1 MVGQVLDLRLG
12 VLQGADVAGGE
23 QQAGRAVQLDL
34 LHRDLHHLLAAVAM
48 LAEHFQVVDAA
59 VARDELDQLVAL
71 RGPGPD
77 AHLAGGATQ
86 HILRAIAGEA
96 AEAFVDFDVAAGVA
110 LGDGD
115 GVGAGVEGLGE
126 LLLAR
131 LERRLRLLARGDV
144 AKGGGDAE
152 LALDT
157 DEAAGHHAG
166 QQAAVTGQ
174 EARLDV
180 VQALVAQQLAEQL
193 PALLGLGPEIHLRSA
208 AADDLLR
215 LPAEHFAE
223 AGVDLDEHAVADARD
238 ADGIG
243 AGLEQGDEL
252 LLRGRQA
259 LLAAHPFADVHEDAG
274 HPQGPAQFVAI
285 ELGGAFQVVRLAVG
299 EARAIGH
306 LVLVAAP
313 FQQLL
318 VGTAHA
324 LAVLLRHT
332 DEEVAELAFEGLLGQ
347 AVQGRGAGGAIECA
361 VGDMPVPGAEV
372 GRFQCQVE
380 AFLAFLQGLFLG
392 ALAGDVAGGQHQ
404 AGVAVEF
411 DLLAIEQA
419 DGAPAIAVLQV
430 HFQLA
435 EAAVLLQGVEHRL
448 ALPWVFPDPQ
458 VQGAAADGLVLAPAE
473 LAFETGVDLDEAA
486 AGAVGDHH
494 RLGRAAEGLGE
505 LLLALAQ
512 GVLGA
517 LALGGV
523 EEGADQVGLAF
534 QLDVLARQHAVEGAA
549 GAGAQLD
556 LLGYRRAIATGVA
569 VQPFALLQVDPDTQ
583 FEGGMADGL
592 GRRPA
597 EYVLEMLV
605 GLHYQA
611 IGQAD
616 QQHHVRAQVE
626 QAGIALLRARQLLG
640 ALLLQGDIA
649 DHADHPP
656 PAVGL
661 GLQAAADLQPAQAA
675 VGPADT
681 VAQGA
686 LGLAPDQDFAEQA
699 QHLAAVVLGNQLDV
713 VHRLAQWPV
722 RIEAEQ
728 RLGAAGPGDAAA
740 VDIPGPGAQ
749 PCAVQRGQQAVGV
762 LPGLLEGDGVEGWN
776 MGKRGIRVT
785 GFAHAR
791 PFPAV
796 GQMFGSVTGA
806 LGDAPSDPVLM
817 LCGST

>member
-1 MVGQVLDLRLG
+1 M
-12 VLQGADVAGGE
+12 
-23 QQAGRAVQLDL
+23 
-34 LHRDLHHLLAAVAM
+34 
-48 LAEHFQVVDAA
+48 
-59 VARDELDQLVAL
+59 
-71 RGPGPD
+71 
-77 AHLAGGATQ
+77 
-86 HILRAIAGEA
+86 
-96 AEAFVDFDVAAGVA
+96 
-110 LGDGD
+110 
-115 GVGAGVEGLGE
+115 EGLGE
-126 LLLAR
+126 LLLAG
-131 LERRLRLLARGDV
+131 LERRLGLLARGDV
-144 AKGGGDAE
+144 AEGGGDAE
-152 LALDT
+152 LALDA
-157 DEAAGHHAG
+157 DEAAGHHTG
-166 QQAAVTGQ
+166 QQAAITGQ

-193 PALLGLGPEIHLRSA
+193 PALLGLGPEIHLGAA

-215 LPAEHFAE
+215 LPAEHVAE
-223 AGVDLDEHAVADARD
+223 AGVDLDEYTVADTRD
-238 ADGIG
+238 ADGVG

-252 LLRGRQA
+252 FFRGREA

-274 HPQGPAQFVAI
+274 HPQRPAQLVAI
-285 ELGGAFQVVRLAVG
+285 ELGGAFQVVHLAVG

-313 FQQLL
+313 LQQFL
-318 VGTAHA
+318 VGAAHA
-324 LAVLLRHT
+324 LPVFFRHA
-332 DEEVAELAFEGLLGQ
+332 DEEVAELTLEGFLGQ
-347 AVQGRGAGGAIECA
+347 AVQGRGTSRSVEGG

-372 GRFQCQVE
+372 GGLQRQVE
-380 AFLAFLQGLFLG
+380 ALLAFLQGLVLG

-404 AGVAVEF
+404 AGVAVQL
-411 DLLAIEQA
+411 DLLAVEQA
-419 DGAPAIAVLQV
+419 DTAAAVPVAQV

-435 EAAVLLQGVEHRL
+435 QAADLLQDVEHRL
-448 ALPWVFPDPQ
+448 ALPRVFPYAQ
-458 VQGAAADGLVLAPAE
+458 VEGAAADGLVLAPAE
-473 LAFETGVDLDEAA
+473 LALEAGVDLDEAA
-486 AGAVGDHH
+486 AGAIGDHH
-494 RLGRAAEGLGE
+494 RLGRAAERLGE

-534 QLDVLARQHAVEGAA
+534 QLDVLARQHAVEHAA

-556 LLGYRRAIATGVA
+556 LLGHRRGIATGMA

-611 IGQAD
+611 VGQAD

-626 QAGIALLRARQLLG
+626 QAGIALLRAHELLG
-640 ALLLQGDIA
+640 TLLLQGDVA
-649 DHADHPP
+649 DHADHPA
-656 PAVGL
+656 PAIGL
-661 GLQAAADLQPAQAA
+661 GLQAAADLQPMQAA

-681 VAQGA
+681 VAHGA
-686 LGLAPDQDFAEQA
+686 LGLAPGEDFAEQA
-699 QHLAAVVLGNQLDV
+699 QHLAAVVFGNQLDV
-713 VHRLAQWPV
+713 VHRLAQRPV

-728 RLGAAGPGDAAA
+728 RLGAAGPGDPAG
-740 VDIPGPGAQ
+740 VEIPGPGAQ
-749 PCAVQRGQQAVGV
+749 LCAVQRGQQAVGV

-776 MGKRGIRVT
+776 MGERGIRVT

-796 GQMFGSVTGA
+796 GQIFGSVTGA
-806 LGDAPSDPVLM
+806 LGKAPSDPVLM